1 MSLHQPSR
9 EHMPLPHPTHYP
21 GTLPA
26 SIVEGARQAAAG
38 MPGAKPGLATRADP
52 RWGAA
57 VGGPPPASVS
67 PDRADDRLHG
77 GHDIVHSE
85 FTLVALLLRHFLR
98 GAL

>member
-1 MSLHQPSR
+1 
-9 EHMPLPHPTHYP
+9 MPPPRPTYSP
-21 GTLPA
+21 RTPPA

-38 MPGAKPGLATRADP
+38 MPGVRPSLATKADP

-67 PDRADDRLHG
+67 PDGADDRLHSR
-77 GHDIVHSE
+77 HDVIHSE
-85 FTLVALLLRHFLR
+85 FALVALLLRHFLR